1 MMNEQLQQF
10 LTGRIWLRAHTPFPR
25 EVIDDHIRSGHIHLK
40 PGIETIQSHSIFQSN
55 KYICNRCHNTNPS
68 LFYSFPCSRCNKT
81 CTYCRHCIRM
91 GRVSSCSELMTW
103 AKKPANGTK
112 KDVFNWSGQ
121 LTPLQQKASEE
132 LLCSVQ
138 NNQSHLLHAVC
149 GAGKTELLFPSIYA
163 SLKAGK
169 RVCVAAPRTDVIL
182 ELFPRFQKVF
192 PKTIIHALYG
202 GAPDQE
208 GFATLVLATTHQ
220 LYRFEH
226 AFDIVFVDEAD
237 AFPYYADKTL
247 QQAVIKAAKR
257 EAAIHYVTA
266 TPTDSLQ
273 TTNQSILSKRYHG
286 YPLPVPRFD
295 SLFGYTRQLKKGKV
309 PKKLQLWMEDK
320 IQNNI
325 PFLVFLPTIEMLEQ
339 FPGDLPRVHAEHP
352 ERKERV
358 MQLREKKVPG
368 LLTTTILER
377 GITIENVHVAVV
389 GAEQAIFTASALIQI
404 SGRVGRS
411 SAYPDGDIVFFHHGI
426 SHAMDEAKEE
436 IERWNELSS
445 V

>member
-1 MMNEQLQQF
+1 
-10 LTGRIWLRAHTPFPR
+10 
-25 EVIDDHIRSGHIHLK
+25 
-40 PGIETIQSHSIFQSN
+40 
-55 KYICNRCHNTNPS
+55 
-68 LFYSFPCSRCNKT
+68 
-81 CTYCRHCIRM
+81 
-91 GRVSSCSELMTW
+91 MTW
-103 AKKPANGTK
+103 VKEPAKGTT
-112 KDVFNWSGQ
+112 KDVFNWNGQ

-132 LLCSVQ
+132 LLRSVQ

-163 SLKAGK
+163 SLQAGK

-226 AFDIVFVDEAD
+226 AFDVVFVDEAD

-247 QQAVIKAAKR
+247 QQAVIKAGKP

-273 TTNQSILSKRYHG
+273 TTNQSILSMRYHG

-295 SLFGYTRQLKKGKV
+295 SLFGYTKQLKKGKV
-309 PKKLQLWMEDK
+309 PKKLQQWIDDN

-411 SAYPDGDIVFFHHGI
+411 SSHPDGDIVFFHHGV
-426 SHAMDEAKEE
+426 SHAMDEAKDE
-436 IERWNELSS
+436 IERWNELSF

>member
-25 EVIDDHIRSGHIHLK
+25 EVIDDHIRAGHIHLK
-40 PGIETIQSHSIFQSN
+40 PGIETVQSHSIFQSN
-55 KYICNRCHNTNPS
+55 KHICNRCHNTNPS
-68 LFYSFPCSRCNKT
+68 LFYSFPCSRCNQI

-103 AKKPANGTK
+103 AKEPAIRTTK
-112 KDVFNWSGQ
+112 DIFNWNGQ

-132 LLCSVQ
+132 LLRSVQ

-163 SLKAGK
+163 SLQAGK

-208 GFATLVLATTHQ
+208 GFATLILATTHQ
-220 LYRFEH
+220 LYRFER
-226 AFDIVFVDEAD
+226 AFDVVFVDEAD

-247 QQAVIKAAKR
+247 QQAVVKAAKP
-257 EAAIHYVTA
+257 EATIHYVTA

-273 TTNQSILSKRYHG
+273 TTNQSILSRRYHG
-286 YPLPVPRFD
+286 HPLPVPRFD
-295 SLFGYTRQLKKGKV
+295 SLWGYTRQLKKGIV
-309 PKKLQLWMEDK
+309 PKKLQQWMDDK

-325 PFLVFLPTIEMLEQ
+325 PFLVFLPTIEMLDH

-389 GAEQAIFTASALIQI
+389 GAEQTIFTASALIQI

-411 SAYPDGDIVFFHHGI
+411 SSYPDGDIVFFHHGI

-436 IERWNELSS
+436 IERWNELSF

>member
-1 MMNEQLQQF
+1 
-10 LTGRIWLRAHTPFPR
+10 
-25 EVIDDHIRSGHIHLK
+25 
-40 PGIETIQSHSIFQSN
+40 
-55 KYICNRCHNTNPS
+55 
-68 LFYSFPCSRCNKT
+68 
-81 CTYCRHCIRM
+81 M
-91 GRVSSCSELMTW
+91 GRVSSCTELITW
-103 AKKPANGTK
+103 IKEPATGPTDHILDWN
-112 KDVFNWSGQ
+112 GQ
-121 LTPLQQKASEE
+121 LTPLQKKASEE
-132 LLCSVQ
+132 LLQSVQ
-138 NNQSHLLHAVC
+138 SNQSHLLHAVC
-149 GAGKTELLFPSIYA
+149 GAGKTELLFPSIFA
-163 SLKAGK
+163 CLQAGK

-192 PKTIIHALYG
+192 PKTTIHALYG

-220 LYRFEH
+220 LYRFEK
-226 AFDIVFVDEAD
+226 AFDVVFVDEAD
-237 AFPYYADKTL
+237 AFPYYTDGTL
-247 QQAVIKAAKR
+247 QQAVIKAAKP

-286 YPLPVPRFD
+286 YPLPVPRFE
-295 SLFGYTRQLKKGKV
+295 SLWGYSRQLNKGHV
-309 PKKLQLWMEDK
+309 PKKLQQWIDEK

-325 PFLVFLPTIEMLEQ
+325 PFLVFLPTIDALEQ

-358 MQLREKKVPG
+358 LQLREKKVPG

-426 SHAMDEAKEE
+426 SRAMDEAKEE